1 MGDRPVGL
9 ACIGVVI
16 WPQSKAK
23 FAPLH
28 SRCRVPTPLATRLGS
43 DQARGLH
50 GGHQRR
56 VREEEGIARLLRMTR
71 VSTVLPLLF
80 DTRAGK

>member
-1 MGDRPVGL
+1 M
-9 ACIGVVI
+9 C
-16 WPQSKAK
+16 QQ
-23 FAPLH
+23 
-28 SRCRVPTPLATRLGS
+28 PLAAQRGS

-71 VSTVLPLLF
+71 VPAVPPLLSKQGASEILSLGTSF
-80 DTRAGK
+80 GFS